1 MALWQFEF
9 SLIPKNVNGESWKEG
24 IAPEKAIQYLD
35 TILKKSMLDGVVK
48 YGESDSTCIEL
59 FYEDDRLDEILCR
72 LDLRNLTKLLL
83 GKIVDFCKL
92 TDGVILY
99 NGKSYPVDFDSL
111 RNLMLQS
118 RAAKFCQDPAKF
130 LSML

>member
-9 SLIPKNVNGESWKEG
+9 SLIPKNANGESWRERSTPK
-24 IAPEKAIQYLD
+24 KAIQYLD
-35 TILKKSMLDGVVK
+35 TILKKSILDGVVK

-59 FYEDDRLDEILCR
+59 FYEDNKLDEILCR

-83 GKIVDFCKL
+83 EKIVDFCKL
-92 TDGVILY
+92 ADGVILY
-99 NGKSYPVDFDSL
+99 NGKSYPVDLDSL

-118 RAAKFCQDPAKF
+118 KAAKFCQDPAKY

>member
-9 SLIPKNVNGESWKEG
+9 SLIPKNANGESWRERS
-24 IAPEKAIQYLD
+24 APKKAIQYLD
-35 TILKKSMLDGVVK
+35 TILKKSILDGVAK

-59 FYEDDRLDEILCR
+59 FYEDNKLDEILCR

-83 GKIVDFCKL
+83 EKIVDFCKL
-92 TDGVILY
+92 ADGVILY
-99 NGKSYPVDFDSL
+99 NGKSYPVDLDSL

-118 RAAKFCQDPAKF
+118 KAAKFCQDPAKY

>member
-1 MALWQFEF
+1 MALWRFEF
-9 SLIPKNVNGESWKEG
+9 SLIPKNINGESWKEG
-24 IAPEKAIQYLD
+24 IAPEKDIQYLD

-99 NGKSYPVDFDSL
+99 NGKS
-111 RNLMLQS
+111 
-118 RAAKFCQDPAKF
+118 
-130 LSML
+130 